1 MLFKVLSNEKLIN
14 TAFSFLKCLEVKTYL
29 PNGMGTNSLVSMF
42 LATEM
47 RPKRIDYLYIRSEEL
62 IPMAVKVIFFFF

>member
-14 TAFSFLKCLEVKTYL
+14 TNFSFLKYLEVKTYL

-42 LATEM
+42 LAIEM
-47 RPKRIDYLYIRSEEL
+47 RPKRID
-62 IPMAVKVIFFFF
+62 